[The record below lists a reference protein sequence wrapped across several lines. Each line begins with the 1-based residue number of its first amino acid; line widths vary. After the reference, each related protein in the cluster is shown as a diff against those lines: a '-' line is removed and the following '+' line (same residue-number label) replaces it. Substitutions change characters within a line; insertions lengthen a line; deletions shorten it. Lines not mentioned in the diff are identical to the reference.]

1 MVVIDTH
8 CHASPY
14 WYEPVEILVDQMYR
28 HGVDKAVL
36 VQINGWFDN
45 SYAIECMRRFPGRF
59 SVVVVVDTDQ
69 RDAPDQLEEWVEQGS
84 EGIRLRPTTRSP
96 GRDAFAI
103 WKKARDL
110 GVPVSCVG
118 TIEQYASPDF
128 EVLIQEFPELKII
141 VEHLGGVGG
150 LLGEGDS
157 TPPHDTYRKVL
168 ALSKYPNV
176 YMKVPGLGEI
186 STRAMPVKTP
196 FPFDDA
202 PPLIEMAIEAFGAN
216 RLMWGSDFPP
226 SAGREGYGNALRL
239 PMQQVGF
246 VSQQDRDWV
255 FGNTAATR
263 WKFGE

>member
-1 MVVIDTH
+1 M
-8 CHASPY
+8 
-14 WYEPVEILVDQMYR
+14 
-28 HGVDKAVL
+28 
-36 VQINGWFDN
+36 
-45 SYAIECMRRFPGRF
+45 
-59 SVVVVVDTDQ
+59 
-69 RDAPDQLEEWVEQGS
+69 
-84 EGIRLRPTTRSP
+84 
-96 GRDAFAI
+96 
-103 WKKARDL
+103 
-110 GVPVSCVG
+110 PVSCVG
-118 TIEQYASPDF
+118 TIDQYASSDF
-128 EVLIQEFPELKII
+128 EVLIQEFPHLKII

-157 TPPHDTYRKVL
+157 TPPHNTYRKVL

-246 VSQQDRDWV
+246 VSQEDRDWV
-255 FGNTAATR
+255 FGNTAATL